1 MTPFIAQISLLL
13 SAADTASWTPGPAGR
28 STLDVLG
35 WKVHA
40 SAPLLEGQRAD
51 LDKAVNLLREQLH
64 EIDRVVPAPAVAKL
78 REVPLWFSPEYPG
91 TPPRAEYHPSADWLK
106 SHGRDPAMAKG
117 VEFTNIRIFEQETT
131 RMPNFALHELAHA
144 YHDRVLGFEN
154 PRIEAA
160 YREARDKG
168 SYDRVERVNGRGKA
182 NTREKAYAMTNA
194 KEYFAETTEAFF
206 SRNDF
211 FPFDRKELERTD
223 PGMAALLRTAWGV
236 AK

>member
-1 MTPFIAQISLLL
+1 MMPIIAQLAILL
-13 SAADTASWTPGPAGR
+13 AATDTAGWIPGPAGR

-40 SAPLLEGQRAD
+40 SADLLEKQRVE
-51 LDKAVNLLREQLH
+51 LDKSVSLLREQLR
-64 EIDRVVPAPAVAKL
+64 EIDRVVPAPALIKL

-168 SYDRVERVNGRGKA
+168 TYDRVERVNGRGKP

-211 FPFDRKELERTD
+211 FPFDRKDLERND
-223 PGMAALLRTAWGV
+223 PGMAALLRTAWG
-236 AK
+236 ATK

>member
-1 MTPFIAQISLLL
+1 MIPIIAQLAICV
-13 SAADTASWTPGPAGR
+13 SATDPAGWSPGPAGR
-28 STLDVLG
+28 STIEVLG

-40 SAPLLEGQRAD
+40 SAALLSDQRAD
-51 LDKAVNLLREQLH
+51 LDKAMSLLREQLR
-64 EIDRVVPAPAVAKL
+64 EIDRVIPASALAKL
-78 REVPLWFSPEYPG
+78 REVPLWFSTEYPG
-91 TPPRAEYHPSADWLK
+91 TPPRAEYHPSAGWLK

-154 PRIEAA
+154 PKIEAA

-168 SYDRVERVNGRGKA
+168 NYDRVERVNGRGKA

-211 FPFDRKELERTD
+211 FPFNRKDLERAD

-236 AK
+236 TK